1 MKYFLKIFAVF
12 WITCAVFVQTQSQAQ
27 TTNYPDK
34 PIKLVIPFA
43 AGGSGDII
51 GRLIAD
57 RLSGVW
63 KQPVLADNKAGAGG
77 NIASDFVAK
86 ASPDGMTLLLAA
98 NSHVINSSLYNKLPY
113 DSIKDFT
120 ALAGVAYYSLFLVVN
135 NSLPANNFNELLAY
149 AKSNPGALTFGSAGT
164 GTPTHLANE
173 LLKNVAG
180 IDIIHSPYKGA
191 APATTDLLGGHI
203 QAMFNNPIS
212 ALPFIKSG
220 KLRAL
225 ASTGPKRSVSAPEIP
240 TVAELGFPNY
250 EVGTWFALLG
260 PKGMPLSIVNKI
272 SNDTSEQLKTLDV
285 IVKMNTEGIEP
296 WIRSSSELSQILVQ
310 DQAKWGQIIK
320 EAHIKL
326 D

>member
-1 MKYFLKIFAVF
+1 
-12 WITCAVFVQTQSQAQ
+12 
-27 TTNYPDK
+27 
-34 PIKLVIPFA
+34 
-43 AGGSGDII
+43 
-51 GRLIAD
+51 
-57 RLSGVW
+57 
-63 KQPVLADNKAGAGG
+63 
-77 NIASDFVAK
+77 
-86 ASPDGMTLLLAA
+86 
-98 NSHVINSSLYNKLPY
+98 
-113 DSIKDFT
+113 
-120 ALAGVAYYSLFLVVN
+120 
-135 NSLPANNFNELLAY
+135 
-149 AKSNPGALTFGSAGT
+149 
-164 GTPTHLANE
+164 
-173 LLKNVAG
+173 
-180 IDIIHSPYKGA
+180 
-191 APATTDLLGGHI
+191 LLGGHI

-272 SNDTSEQLKTLDV
+272 SNDTAEQLKKLEV